1 MSEHSP
7 TSTRNTGALH
17 FVGAVVSWIVLL
29 GAVGILAA
37 TIVVPRVTGAT
48 PYTILTGSM
57 APTMPPGTLV
67 VDRKVDFD
75 SIEVGDVVTYQ
86 LVSGKDAVVTH
97 RVIGFSVSGKGERT
111 LITKGD
117 ANNTEDAIPVQAV
130 QVRGV
135 VWYHLPQIG
144 RLNTAITGDQHLVM
158 TAGVI
163 GLLMLYAGSQFAGA
177 LLDRRRN
184 RRTKAEAAAQ
194 ENQREAVSV

>member
-1 MSEHSP
+1 MSERTP
-7 TSTRNTGALH
+7 ERTGRTGALH
-17 FVGAVVSWIVLL
+17 FVGAVVSWLVLL
-29 GAVGILAA
+29 GALGILAA

-67 VDRKVDFD
+67 VTRKTDFD

-97 RVIGFSVSGKGERT
+97 RVVGFSTSGTGERR
-111 LITKGD
+111 LVTKGD
-117 ANNTEDAIPVQAV
+117 ANNTEDAIPVRAV

-135 VWYHLPQIG
+135 VWYHLPELG
-144 RLNTAITGDQHLVM
+144 RLNTVITGDQHLAM

-163 GLLMLYAGSQFAGA
+163 GLLMLYAGSQFTGA

-184 RRTKAEAAAQ
+184 RSGRTSTEAA
-194 ENQREAVSV
+194 SV